1 MGMYAGT
8 VTVTVTVTGAG
19 RGLRRARVARS
30 KGGAP

>member
-8 VTVTVTVTGAG
+8 VIVTGAG
-19 RGLRRARVARS
+19 RGLRRARVAGS

>member
-8 VTVTVTVTGAG
+8 VIVTGAG

-30 KGGAP
+30 KCGAP